1 MSFGIL
7 DERKVMQ
14 TLIEAASQ
22 ISQEIER
29 TRQRLANLEQALEGL
44 RPLIS
49 FESSATVLPF
59 VKSSP
64 IQTVEDVFVVMQVE
78 PDVAA
83 AQPKTTAKA
92 KSPKA
97 KPKKNV
103 KSVAVVPKQIEPEK
117 TKNPRKA
124 LVKTGPKAKPPKI
137 GASAKGEVKPTKSA
151 KPAKP
156 TKPVEIPSTG
166 GKFWL
171 NCLGRRKLTTA
182 ELIDT
187 AVVKLGLDESSR
199 AVIAN
204 RARAWLNASAKA
216 GVVVS
221 NGERNGLKVF
231 GKAVSQ

>member
-1 MSFGIL
+1 
-7 DERKVMQ
+7 MQ

-49 FESSATVLPF
+49 FESSASVLPF

-78 PDVAA
+78 PEVAA

-103 KSVAVVPKQIEPEK
+103 KSVAVAPKQIEPEK

-151 KPAKP
+151 KPA
-156 TKPVEIPSTG
+156 KPVEIPSTG

>member
-1 MSFGIL
+1 
-7 DERKVMQ
+7 MQ
-14 TLIEAASQ
+14 TLLEAASH
-22 ISQEIER
+22 IVQEIER

-44 RPLIS
+44 KPLIS
-49 FESSATVLPF
+49 FETSATVLPF

-64 IQTVEDVFVVMQVE
+64 VQAVEDVFIVMPVG

-83 AQPKTTAKA
+83 VQPKRTAKA
-92 KSPKA
+92 KS
-97 KPKKNV
+97 
-103 KSVAVVPKQIEPEK
+103 S
-117 TKNPRKA
+117 
-124 LVKTGPKAKPPKI
+124 KAKPPKI
-137 GASAKGEVKPTKSA
+137 GASAKVEVKPTKSA

-156 TKPVEIPSTG
+156 TKPVEIPSTS

-171 NCLGRRKLTTA
+171 SCLGRKKLTTA

-187 AVVKLGLDESSR
+187 AVLKLGLDESSR

-231 GKAVSQ
+231 GKAVSH